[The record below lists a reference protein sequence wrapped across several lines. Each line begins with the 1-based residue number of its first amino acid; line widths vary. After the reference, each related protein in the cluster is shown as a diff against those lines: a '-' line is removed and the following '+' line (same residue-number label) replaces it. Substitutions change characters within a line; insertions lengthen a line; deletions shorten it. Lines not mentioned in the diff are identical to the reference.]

1 MDLKE
6 KARWG
11 SVIALFILGA
21 LLFSKDNGLFGS
33 IAFIVA
39 IYFVFSSM
47 KQSQVKDKLDKVVLI
62 QTLQAYMENYLKISI
77 DDGSGLRHLYDFEG
91 DPNWKFVFFINV
103 DGETK
108 YYPCTIDKYSG
119 QVGEMTGTIWKD
131 LELVKSW
138 VSKDLSKNSGFQE
151 DENIM
156 KAIKE
161 AVSSEFRKLTGGGV
175 ESGEPESAEE

>member
-21 LLFSKDNGLFGS
+21 LLFSNDNGLAGS
-33 IAFIVA
+33 IAFIIA

-47 KQSQVKDKLDKVVLI
+47 KQSQTQNKLDKVVLI

-77 DDGSGLRHLYDFEG
+77 DDGSGLRHLYDYEG
-91 DPNWKFVFFINV
+91 DPNWKFVFFIKS

-108 YYPCTIDKYSG
+108 YYPCTIDKFSG
-119 QVGEMTGTIWKD
+119 QVGEMTGTIWTD
-131 LELVKSW
+131 YEEVKSW
-138 VSKDLSKNSGFQE
+138 VTKDLSKNSGFQQ
-151 DENIM
+151 DENM
-156 KAIKE
+156 LKTIKE
-161 AVSSEFRKLTGGGV
+161 AVSSEFRKVTGVV
-175 ESGEPESAEE
+175 ESGTEEPEE